1 MRFKIN
7 GNTLIIPYQ
16 QAFYKSSSY
25 TGLVFSQVV
34 FDDSQQIYIFGS
46 LFFFLFHTL
55 FDEEEKVLKFY
66 PLKGTIESGLTTFVI
81 VLIVIACT
89 VVVVG
94 IAIGVYIGVTNWKK
108 RNNNML
114 QANLIQNNYGNLFG
128 QNNIN

>member
-1 MRFKIN
+1 MYLPGSALEGGAVFECKGQAAIRVCR
-7 GNTLIIPYQ
+7 GVVQ
-16 QAFYKSSSY
+16 QAAPE
-25 TGLVFSQVV
+25 
-34 FDDSQQIYIFGS
+34 
-46 LFFFLFHTL
+46 LFTEGGDLAVLLFQ
-55 FDEEEKVLKFY
+55 DAEFY
-66 PLKGTIESGLTTFVI
+66 PLQGTIESGLTTFVI